1 MNGVLIPQRIFVG
14 DTAQFL
20 FLLSEKECASLTDR
34 GFTAGDSIPLEN
46 ITQNDMMTV
55 NEIRIVKR
63 EAEYYLSIIFV
74 PWETGEID
82 FPVLSFLPLHI
93 KLPAIT
99 VSSLLATGERISLQ
113 QPKPPLM
120 IPGTDFLLYGAAV
133 LGAGFLALVSTGVW
147 LLLRKLRKTT
157 VGTAKK
163 RRAALRKQL
172 KRLYKEAR
180 KIQKCIPAAKTT
192 TGTSRN
198 SAEGNPGFTGEVKE
212 DTKRAVENWY
222 ASIDRCLR
230 EYIQALCTDTASVV
244 PAKDEAYFLS
254 ATYTELTKTLTEVFA
269 SKQEITDLFCIFY
282 AMLERQRFGSS
293 VADLICNYTAV
304 SQDMLKQLPHI
315 AERTETEYAL
325 H

>member
-1 MNGVLIPQRIFVG
+1 VLLCHPR
-14 DTAQFL
+14 
-20 FLLSEKECASLTDR
+20 
-34 GFTAGDSIPLEN
+34 
-46 ITQNDMMTV
+46 
-55 NEIRIVKR
+55 KR
-63 EAEYYLSIIFV
+63 KS
-74 PWETGEID
+74 P
-82 FPVLSFLPLHI
+82 
-93 KLPAIT
+93 
-99 VSSLLATGERISLQ
+99 R

-133 LGAGFLALVSTGVW
+133 LGAGFLVLVSTGAW

-180 KIQKCIPAAKTT
+180 KIQKCIPAAETT

-222 ASIDRCLR
+222 ASVDRCLR